1 MNYVSEHGHNLKKSS
16 GLNILYWD
24 FGTKHIGT
32 YRKFEQFT
40 SPIYYDVHQ
49 PQTVSN
55 IPSIHLVDKLGPFTM
70 KKTLGFDVIRNDD
83 GTIYLKNEEAEL
95 YGLRNTIQEAE
106 SDLLSELQYA
116 WESYVLCNESELHE
130 SALKYREWLQN
141 NIEME

>member
-1 MNYVSEHGHNLKKSS
+1 
-16 GLNILYWD
+16 
-24 FGTKHIGT
+24 
-32 YRKFEQFT
+32 
-40 SPIYYDVHQ
+40 
-49 PQTVSN
+49 
-55 IPSIHLVDKLGPFTM
+55 M

-95 YGLRNTIQEAE
+95 YGLGNTIQEAE